1 MNAQHVTTY
10 TNCVCVC
17 RQTENLVVFMHD
29 AVSKMLVIG
38 FESVNEIVVHEL
50 NTELFGRLV
59 VDEVEV

>member
-1 MNAQHVTTY
+1 M
-10 TNCVCVC
+10 
-17 RQTENLVVFMHD
+17 RGQTENLVVFMHD
-29 AVSKMLVIG
+29 AVSKMLGIG